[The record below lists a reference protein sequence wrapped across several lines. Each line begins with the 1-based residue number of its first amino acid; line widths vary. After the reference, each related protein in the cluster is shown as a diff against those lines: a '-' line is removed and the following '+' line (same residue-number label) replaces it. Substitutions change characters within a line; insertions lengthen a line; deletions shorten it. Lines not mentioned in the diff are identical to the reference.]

1 MLHCSKAGG
10 GRQPEQPIE
19 DDPRTSKPRAKAAA
33 ETVQQTAAQ
42 ATQTVETL
50 VKGAHEATQKGYEQA
65 LALTKENLTKAND
78 QLFKGYDD
86 MTKTGKEN
94 VDAFVQASTVF
105 ARAVEDM
112 SKAVFAYTQ
121 ASVDMS
127 VSTGKALLT
136 AKSLREVVDLQNE
149 FARTSFDS
157 LLAEATKLSELSV
170 KAANQALEPIQAR
183 VNATVATFAKP
194 IAA

>member
-1 MLHCSKAGG
+1 M
-10 GRQPEQPIE
+10 
-19 DDPRTSKPRAKAAA
+19 TSKPRAKAAA